1 MTTNIFHAA
10 GVGHGIT
17 RVYITIPNPPAV
29 LPNNCDAFA
38 SICEWDAGHGV
49 AVSGAAQ
56 MSVLSVIVGTGVVEV
71 TINIQWP
78 KDLGYRIS
86 LLVCTV

>member
-1 MTTNIFHAA
+1 
-10 GVGHGIT
+10 
-17 RVYITIPNPPAV
+17 
-29 LPNNCDAFA
+29 
-38 SICEWDAGHGV
+38 
-49 AVSGAAQ
+49 
-56 MSVLSVIVGTGVVEV
+56 LSVIVGTGVVEV